1 MSQKSLAQWLG
12 NLLSAT
18 ALALPYVASLVR
30 LWAQRRIVGLGSS
43 PRDCGEFLSWFDV
56 LLSEQRSRL
65 GLTLPRWLTAEL
77 SSDEFAL
84 RSCPNWSFL
93 NMMSSVASNRTFE
106 WGFFLRKI
114 SRSNTIRYV
123 RKSSLSTTSSRG
135 SIRLIVREVNYQL
148 CLSCRSRRNNI
159 SSR

>member
-18 ALALPYVASLVR
+18 TLALLYLASLVR
-30 LWAQRRIVGLGSS
+30 LWAQHWIAGLSLS
-43 PRDCGEFLSWFDV
+43 PQDCWEFLSWFNV
-56 LLSEQRSRL
+56 LLTEQRICL
-65 GLTLPRWLTAEL
+65 GLTIACWLTADL

-93 NMMSSVASNRTFE
+93 NVMSSVASNRSFE
-106 WGFFLRKI
+106 RGFFLRKI

-135 SIRLIVREVNYQL
+135 SVRLIVQVFNYQL
-148 CLSCRSRRNNI
+148 CLSCRSRQNDI